1 MAADG
6 TGGDPPR
13 PRTHPRPRLRS
24 RSALAVPAE
33 ERLRRR
39 RGGRVADPGGA
50 RSDPRP
56 GERVSGE
63 RPAVAAGA
71 GDLQLCPHAGQQP
84 RPCGRRAPLSAVP
97 PRASRHHP
105 KGRAPDRKQ
114 PDSRH
119 LVGGPPALR
128 EVERAPRSAARTPH
142 APGPVQGP
150 RRRLVRSPPHP
161 SGGTRASRPRDGL
174 GSGARNLGRRIPT
187 RGLRRRPRAT
197 LSRRPGKVHPSQR
210 ASQRSAWPSSTNSGS
225 RPSRK
230 RGRTKGSSG
239 RRHTFPRCPRSS
251 TALGSIQQHRMVY
264 EQLGRGSLT
273 EFDKEIV
280 EGMHRTDP
288 TGHQLDE
295 ISFSKKRVC
304 VEELRHH
311 MQMAGVLTLD
321 ETFDKA
327 RWGRHWATETMEEL
341 FAMKPGE
348 HVLDAFNIEFK
359 SLMDSATFMSFIDRV
374 GKFQLEMQHHFLY
387 GPMALSMPWMRFLEE
402 SYHLAAGETLMKA
415 IAVAGILDGGNF
427 GIEDLQQTLN
437 MWYPRGLEMFGSE
450 LGGDLVKG
458 VFKTLKNGEAQTIYI
473 DEVRGKVRDVN
484 VAIIQAKAR
493 CNREEAEAILRR
505 LTEKGEDGHGLSKD
519 DLVFLPDRRF
529 FRIRGLAEFGDYR
542 MAGSDAAGVGYVYL
556 PYDVHGHVLTE
567 GGKPID
573 RAAYVDYL
581 RNVLPDRY
589 MRSRHWDFV
598 KEEFLFNEKWGTPE
612 ISRHG

>member
-1 MAADG
+1 MALLDQFRIEALPKKWADEG
-6 TGGDPPR
+6 KLWQETYFPEMPTVFDR
-13 PRTHPRPRLRS
+13 PNWDRYYPETPMPRLSVIMAKRDGF
-24 RSALAVPAE
+24 AGFAQKVV
-33 ERLRRR
+33 
-39 RGGRVADPGGA
+39 GNT
-50 RSDPRP
+50 
-56 GERVSGE
+56 
-63 RPAVAAGA
+63 AAT
-71 GDLQLCPHAGQQP
+71 GDL
-84 RPCGRRAPLSAVP
+84 
-97 PRASRHHP
+97 
-105 KGRAPDRKQ
+105 
-114 PDSRH
+114 
-119 LVGGPPALR
+119 
-128 EVERAPRSAARTPH
+128 
-142 APGPVQGP
+142 
-150 RRRLVRSPPHP
+150 
-161 SGGTRASRPRDGL
+161 
-174 GSGARNLGRRIPT
+174 
-187 RGLRRRPRAT
+187 
-197 LSRRPGKVHPSQR
+197 
-210 ASQRSAWPSSTNSGS
+210 
-225 RPSRK
+225 
-230 RGRTKGSSG
+230 SG
-239 RRHTFPRCPRSS
+239 RLW
-251 TALGSIQQHRMVY
+251 TA
-264 EQLGRGSLT
+264 
-273 EFDKEIV
+273 DK
-280 EGMHRTDP
+280 MPDA
-288 TGHQLDE
+288 Q
-295 ISFSKKRVC
+295 F
-304 VEELRHH
+304 
-311 MQMAGVLTLD
+311 VLTLD

-505 LTEKGEDGHGLSKD
+505 VTEKGEDGHGLSKE

-556 PYDVHGHVLTE
+556 PYDVHGNVLTE

-573 RAAYVDYL
+573 PPAYVNYL
-581 RNVLPDRY
+581 RTVLPDRY

-612 ISRHG
+612 VVRRG